1 VCSILE
7 LDTSTMPGGYTFDRL
22 RRDSLMNGEVDAM
35 SADSP
40 VGYVNVRAY
49 AELNDFLGPESR
61 GVTVRRPF
69 RPHQTVKDVLEA
81 MGIPHTEV
89 DLILVNGN
97 AEDFAHRPTS
107 GDRIAAYPMFEALD
121 IGSTARLR
129 PLPLRDPR
137 FVIDVNLG
145 RLARLLRVL
154 GFDVWWSSDADDQT
168 LADVSLGQ
176 QRILLTRDRA
186 LLKRRAI
193 THGLFVHSDQA
204 EEQTL
209 EVIRRLDLAQ
219 RLAPFTRCVRCNGRL
234 VAVTKD
240 EVIDHLEPLTRQY
253 YDDFSRCTECGRIY
267 WPGSHRARLVSFVE
281 GLRDQL

>member
-1 VCSILE
+1 
-7 LDTSTMPGGYTFDRL
+7 M
-22 RRDSLMNGEVDAM
+22 
-35 SADSP
+35 

-69 RPHQTVKDVLEA
+69 RSHQTVKDVLEA

-107 GDRIAAYPMFEALD
+107 GDRIAAYPVFEALD

-129 PLPLRDPR
+129 PVPLRDPR
-137 FVIDVNLG
+137 FVVDVNLG

-193 THGLFVHSDQA
+193 THGLFVRSDYPD
-204 EEQTL
+204 EQTL
-209 EVIRRLDLAQ
+209 EVIRRLDLRQ

-240 EVIDHLEPLTRQY
+240 EVIDHLEPLTRRY
-253 YDDFSRCTECGRIY
+253 YDDFSRCTECARIY

-281 GLRDQL
+281 GLRHQL

>member
-1 VCSILE
+1 
-7 LDTSTMPGGYTFDRL
+7 MAGH
-22 RRDSLMNGEVDAM
+22 VD
-35 SADSP
+35 
-40 VGYVNVRAY
+40 VRAY

-61 GVTVRRPF
+61 GLTVRRPF
-69 RPHQTVKDVLEA
+69 RAHQTVKDVVEA
-81 MGIPHTEV
+81 IGIPHTEV

-97 AEDFAHRPTS
+97 VVDFAHRPTA
-107 GDRIAAYPMFEALD
+107 GDRIAVYPVFEALD
-121 IGSTARLR
+121 IESITRLR
-129 PLPLRDPR
+129 PVPLRDPR

-154 GFDVWWSSDADDQT
+154 GFDVWWSSDGDDQT
-168 LADVSLGQ
+168 LADISLGQ

-193 THGLFVHSDQA
+193 THGLFVHSDRP

-209 EVIRRLDLAQ
+209 EVIRRLDLRQ

-240 EVIDHLEPLTRQY
+240 EVVDRLEPLTRRY
-253 YDDFSRCTECGRIY
+253 YDDFGRCTGCGRIY
-267 WPGSHRARLVSFVE
+267 WPGSHHRRLVNLVE
-281 GLRDQL
+281 RLLGQL

>member
-1 VCSILE
+1 
-7 LDTSTMPGGYTFDRL
+7 M
-22 RRDSLMNGEVDAM
+22 A
-35 SADSP
+35 
-40 VGYVNVRAY
+40 GYVNVRAY
-49 AELNDFLGPESR
+49 AELNDFLGSESR
-61 GVTVRRPF
+61 GLTVRRPF

-89 DLILVNGN
+89 DLILVNGK
-97 AEDFAHRPTS
+97 AELFSHRPTS

-121 IGSTARLR
+121 IASTARLR
-129 PLPLRDPR
+129 PVPLRDPR
-137 FVIDVNLG
+137 FVVDVNLG

-168 LADVSLGQ
+168 LVDVSLSE

-193 THGLFVHSDQA
+193 THGLFVHSGNS

-209 EVIRRLDLAQ
+209 EVTRRLDLRQ

-234 VAVTKD
+234 AAVSED
-240 EVIDHLEPLTRQY
+240 EVIDDLEPLTRRY

-267 WPGSHRARLVSFVE
+267 WPGSHRARLASLVE
-281 GLRDQL
+281 RLCDRL